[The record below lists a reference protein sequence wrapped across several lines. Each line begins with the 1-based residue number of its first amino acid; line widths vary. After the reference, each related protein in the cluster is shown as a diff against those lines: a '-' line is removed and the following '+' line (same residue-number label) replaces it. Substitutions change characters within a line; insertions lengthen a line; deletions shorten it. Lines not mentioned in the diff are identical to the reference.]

1 MKNRFVK
8 RLFVGALAFISL
20 LSMFTLLVAA
30 DTEPLPG
37 TDTYIYVLG
46 QDVTNVYPFADQTDA
61 VEGTIQVHFW
71 AGNIFLAPGVSST
84 VNAYDKTPLPGDTN
98 LYFEG
103 RFTMT
108 DGTRYVDSFY
118 GTNEVYMNLQSA
130 LWKYPLETRHY
141 AIATNEAADV
151 ASVLVKSIGES

>member
-1 MKNRFVK
+1 MKKRFVK

-30 DTEPLPG
+30 DAEPLPD

-46 QDVTNVYPFADQTDA
+46 QDVTNAFPFADQADA
-61 VEGTIQVHFW
+61 IEGVIDVHFW
-71 AGNIFLAPGVSST
+71 AGHFFSAPGVSST
-84 VNAYDKTPLPGDTN
+84 VNAYDKTPFSGDIN
-98 LYFEG
+98 FYFEG

-108 DGTRYVDSFY
+108 DGTIYEDSLY
-118 GTNEVYMNLQSA
+118 GTNEVYMNLQAA
-130 LWKYPLETRHY
+130 LWQYPLETRHY
-141 AIATNEAADV
+141 AIATNASADA